1 METTTDCIFFQYMK
15 NKILIFSFFILPAVT
30 GGSSLF
36 INSQY
41 SNDDFV
47 TCTIDPDKTTLK
59 LYWKDD
65 SGKPLKSLQAL
76 KDYCAAKKEKLIFA
90 MNGGMY
96 KEDCSPLGLF
106 IQAGKTLTP
115 VNKKNGSGNFY
126 LLPNGIFYFTVNNTA
141 HICVTNKFIDS
152 SNIQYAT
159 QSGPML
165 LTDGNIHSAFKKSS
179 TNINVRNGVGIL
191 PGNRVLF
198 AMSKKEISLY
208 DFANFFKTAGCSNA
222 LYLDGFVSRTYLP
235 EKNWTQTDGNFG
247 VMIGAVEKEIH

>member
-1 METTTDCIFFQYMK
+1 METTTDCIFFPYMK

-30 GGSSLF
+30 GGSSSF

-47 TCTIDPDKTTLK
+47 TCTIDPDRTTLK

-115 VNKKNGSGNFY
+115 VNKKMAVV
-126 LLPNGIFYFTVNNTA
+126 IFTCCQMA
-141 HICVTNKFIDS
+141 SFILQLIILHTFVS
-152 SNIQYAT
+152 PIN
-159 QSGPML
+159 L
-165 LTDGNIHSAFKKSS
+165 LTAATFNML
-179 TNINVRNGVGIL
+179 RNL
-191 PGNRVLF
+191 APCF
-198 AMSKKEISLY
+198 
-208 DFANFFKTAGCSNA
+208 
-222 LYLDGFVSRTYLP
+222 
-235 EKNWTQTDGNFG
+235 
-247 VMIGAVEKEIH
+247 